1 MAVTLD
7 PSAHG
12 GVEKA
17 LGVASSEKLPR
28 QTTPSTSTSLP
39 ARTDLPSG
47 FGRIIRDQAGNILG
61 YELNEPQI
69 EEAEGGSND
78 LSENTA
84 VDADLLHKWTGDF
97 SSSAATQGRPVNE
110 NLIKSECQSLSF
122 LSVLTFPSVL
132 LHISAVGLSETSL

>member
-110 NLIKSECQSLSF
+110 NLIKSEGQSLSF